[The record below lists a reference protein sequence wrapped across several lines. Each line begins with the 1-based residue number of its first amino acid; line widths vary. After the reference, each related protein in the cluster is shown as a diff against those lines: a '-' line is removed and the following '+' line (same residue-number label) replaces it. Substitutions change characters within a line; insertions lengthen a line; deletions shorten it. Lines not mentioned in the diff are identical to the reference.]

1 MARGGHP
8 APLLLRADG
17 SVEEFGCP
25 GKALGVFPDPGL
37 EESTAQLEPGDA
49 LVLYTDGVI
58 EARAPGGAL
67 FDHERLVRVLG
78 ALGGL
83 DASSIVRKIRD
94 AALEF
99 QEGTQ
104 RDDLAIFVLRAPD
117 ESPSV
122 A

>member
-1 MARGGHP
+1 MSRKSTRRVSRPRPRREHGTART
-8 APLLLRADG
+8 RRR
-17 SVEEFGCP
+17 
-25 GKALGVFPDPGL
+25 
-37 EESTAQLEPGDA
+37 